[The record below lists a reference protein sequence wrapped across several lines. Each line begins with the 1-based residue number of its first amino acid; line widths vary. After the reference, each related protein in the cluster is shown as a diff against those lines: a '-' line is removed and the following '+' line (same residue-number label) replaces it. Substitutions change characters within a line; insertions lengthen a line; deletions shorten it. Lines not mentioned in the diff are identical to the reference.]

1 MRTQTLIILV
11 TLVVLGGCSNAVSY
25 HHSERNSIALEGRTT
40 DPQQPVQGV
49 IGVKTRTI
57 LVTPKTQKGDESL
70 SVVSDFKLKREP
82 STNSSWFDTTSITSA
97 FITGKAA
104 VNAPSS
110 TLAVVSGLGYG
121 AIDDRTVK
129 QEILME
135 SIYRMLNKMPD
146 DKIAENHVK
155 ALDELASNI
164 PKKLNEK
171 TYYIIDTTA
180 KQITKIDTSDF
191 VASKDNF
198 HKVIEYSRL
207 LNSSI
212 LSIDKMMKMRDVQ
225 FNDNGNTSI
234 IDENMI
240 NNFNSEKE
248 RLIKER
254 SDFFTQIGSSAVI
267 DAASQYALSF
277 L

>member
-1 MRTQTLIILV
+1 MLIILV

-57 LVTPKTQKGDESL
+57 LVTPKTQDSTDGL
-70 SVVSDFKLKREP
+70 SVISDFKLKREP
-82 STNSSWFDTTSITSA
+82 STTLSLFDTTSVTSA
-97 FITGKAA
+97 FITGNAA
-104 VNAPSS
+104 VAAPAS
-110 TLAVVSGLGYG
+110 TIAVVSGLGYG
-121 AIDDRTVK
+121 AIDDSTVK

-135 SIYRMLNKMPD
+135 SIYRMLNKIPD

-155 ALDELASNI
+155 ALDELALNI

-171 TYYIIDTTA
+171 TYYIIDTAA
-180 KQITKIDTSDF
+180 KQIIKRGTSDL

-198 HKVIEYSRL
+198 NKVIEYSRL

-212 LSIDKMMKMRDVQ
+212 LSIDKMMKTRDIQ
-225 FNDNGNTSI
+225 FSDNGKTSI

>member
-57 LVTPKTQKGDESL
+57 LVTPKTQESVEGL
-70 SVVSDFKLKREP
+70 SVISDFKLKREP
-82 STNSSWFDTTSITSA
+82 NDSSWFDTTSVTSA
-97 FITGKAA
+97 FITGDAA

-121 AIDDRTVK
+121 AIDDSTVK

-180 KQITKIDTSDF
+180 KQIIKRDTTTL

-198 HKVIEYSRL
+198 NKVIEYSRL

-212 LSIDKMMKMRDVQ
+212 SSIDKMMKTRDVQ
-225 FNDNGNTSI
+225 FNDNGKTSI